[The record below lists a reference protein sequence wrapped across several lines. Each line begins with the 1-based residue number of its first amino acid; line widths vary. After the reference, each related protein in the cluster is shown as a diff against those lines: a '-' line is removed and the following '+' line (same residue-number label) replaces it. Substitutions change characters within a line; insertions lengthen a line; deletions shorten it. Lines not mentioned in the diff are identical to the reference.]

1 MHYNAVELGRDFKV
15 GMNFWFVMYPALWWI
30 SFLNKSKCSL
40 GLDSVNGE
48 LIVVCYW
55 LISCDW
61 QIAPPS
67 CQ

>member
-1 MHYNAVELGRDFKV
+1 ML
-15 GMNFWFVMYPALWWI
+15 L
-30 SFLNKSKCSL
+30 SL
-40 GLDSVNGE
+40 GGILKSEWTSDLWCIPHCDESASWTRANVVWDLILSMHGE